1 MWGAVSHKAEGRVR
15 ERLPAPRLAVWL
27 PFAAGLFAVE
37 PVSAQDPG
45 RECWS
50 AVRILAGMVAD
61 PPHDNLAV
69 AHYTAAHRHLTRA
82 RTACTQGQADRAQRE
97 AERGIRRLQAPETR

>member
-1 MWGAVSHKAEGRVR
+1 MQDAGATARR
-15 ERLPAPRLAVWL
+15 RWPAPRLAVWL

-37 PVSAQDPG
+37 PAGAQESG
-45 RECWS
+45 RDCWS

-61 PPHDNLAV
+61 PPHDDLAV

-82 RTACTQGQADRAQRE
+82 RTACTQGQADRAVRE
-97 AERGIRRLQAPETR
+97 AERGIRRLQARENS